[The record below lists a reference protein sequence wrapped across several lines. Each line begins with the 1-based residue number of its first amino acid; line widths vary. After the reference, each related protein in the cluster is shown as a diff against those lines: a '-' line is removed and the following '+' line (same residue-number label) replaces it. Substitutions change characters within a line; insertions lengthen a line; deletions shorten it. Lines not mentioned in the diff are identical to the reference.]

1 MRNMR
6 KYILGVL
13 VGALCVAMQAVGG
26 LTVYAD
32 VSTSAGVSKT
42 KAADSVVAMNT
53 ESGTSEVAVNT
64 ESGTSEVAVN
74 TESGT
79 SEGVKSITS
88 AAELMAIANEPEGS
102 YRLDKDID
110 MAGIEW
116 VPFAFGGTLDG
127 NGHAILN
134 LSFNA
139 AGSEVETSYDGNY
152 KEYDTYFA
160 GMFSIVSKD
169 ASITNLKLIN
179 VRAALESDQ
188 PVFAGG
194 LAGYLEGGTIEGCNV
209 SGTLSLTTSAK
220 TYGVGGIVGYGYGT
234 ISDTDAV
241 MTLVTTD
248 TDKTVRDEQFLGGAF
263 ATGYVDMKDCNITVH
278 GYISEHGYVHSGG
291 LTGMYMFYPKGQKHS
306 GSITGCHVDGFITF
320 FEDNTDRRAYCKAY
334 WGELLSTTVSIKD
347 CTDTFE
353 AKEVRDYSRD
363 LLPEMCEE
371 PVYETVVT
379 ESTDSMY
386 GYTTYTC
393 NGCGYSYTDNYT
405 LHASDLKALAEQQS
419 KEELLSLDDGVTAA
433 SNKSSTDWTNSQ
445 SLSEGA
451 LICILA
457 AAIVI
462 ITVFAVLCAA
472 RKRRRKRKRKVC

>member
-6 KYILGVL
+6 KYILGALVGIL
-13 VGALCVAMQAVGG
+13 VGALCVTVQAVGG

-32 VSTSAGVSKT
+32 ISTLVGVSKM
-42 KAADSVVAMNT
+42 KAADSVVAVNA
-53 ESGTSEVAVNT
+53 ESGISEVAVNT
-64 ESGTSEVAVN
+64 ESGA
-74 TESGT
+74 

-88 AAELMAIANEPEGS
+88 AVELMAIANEPAGS

-134 LSFNA
+134 LSFNV

-179 VRAALESDQ
+179 VRATLESDQ
-188 PVFAGG
+188 PVFVGG
-194 LAGYLEGGTIEGCNV
+194 FAGYLEGGTIDGCNV

-241 MTLVTTD
+241 VTLITTD

-291 LTGMYMFYPKGQKHS
+291 LTGMYMFYPKEQRHS

-334 WGELLSTTVSIKD
+334 WGELLSTTVSIRD

-363 LLPEMCEE
+363 LLPEMCEK
-371 PVYETVVT
+371 PVYEAVVT
-379 ESTDSMY
+379 ESTDNLY

-393 NGCGYSYTDNYT
+393 SSCGYSYTDNYT
-405 LHASDLKALAEQQS
+405 LHASDLKELAEQQS
-419 KEELLSLDDGVTAA
+419 KEEELLSLDDGAMAA
-433 SNKSSTDWTNSQ
+433 SNKSSADWTNRQ

-451 LICILA
+451 LICVLA

-462 ITVFAVLCAA
+462 ITAFAVLCAA
-472 RKRRRKRKRKVC
+472 KKRKRERRRKGRR